1 MKSTRARRAVLGLLI
16 FHYANSY
23 MDRVAIAGAAPFMR
37 EELGLGEVGLGAV
50 FAAFSLSYALFQLP
64 WGWLADRFGPRR
76 VLTVIVCFWST
87 FTMATAAAW
96 NAGSLL
102 AIRFLFGI
110 GEAGGFPAATRAM
123 SKWFPPSERG
133 FTQGVTHTGAR
144 VGGAITLPLAVWI
157 GHVSSWRVIFLVFG
171 LIGLAWAVVWYR
183 YYRDRPEDH
192 PGVNATELATIRGVS
207 KLTIPTRDGSGDGT
221 TQPEVD
227 RVPWRVLLRNRNM
240 QLICVM
246 YGGTVY
252 TGWIYFSWFPTYL
265 VETRGFGIVES
276 GLYGSLPL
284 WVGAIANSV
293 GGWLS
298 DRLVMLRGLRFGRRS
313 VAITGLTAAVVFM
326 MGGALAAD
334 SSTALI
340 LLILAAGAL
349 ELTVGV
355 SWAVTIDVGSQ
366 FPGTVSALM
375 NSSGNLAGAL
385 SPLVFGILVAWI
397 GSWAAPFILASA
409 LLLVSA
415 VCWWWID
422 PERSVVE

>member
-1 MKSTRARRAVLGLLI
+1 MVLGLLI

-23 MDRVAIAGAAPFMR
+23 MDRVAIAGAAPLIR
-37 EELGLGEVGLGAV
+37 DELGLGEIGLGAA
-50 FAAFSLSYALFQLP
+50 FTAFSLAYALFQLP

-76 VLTVIVCFWST
+76 VLTAIVCFWSM

-102 AIRFLFGI
+102 VIRFLFGS

-133 FTQGVTHTGAR
+133 FAQGITHTGAR
-144 VGGAITLPLAVWI
+144 VGGAITLPLVVWI
-157 GHVSSWRVIFLVFG
+157 AHAASWRVVFVAFG
-171 LIGLAWAVVWYR
+171 LIGLVWAAVWYR

-192 PGVNATELATIRGVS
+192 PGVNALELAAIRSAAHV
-207 KLTIPTRDGSGDGT
+207 TRPRREASQDGFPQPDGGGK
-221 TQPEVD
+221 EGVD
-227 RVPWRVLLRNRNM
+227 RVPWRRLLRNRNM
-240 QLICVM
+240 QLICLM
-246 YGGTVY
+246 YGGAVY

-284 WVGAIANSV
+284 WAGAITNSL

-298 DRLVMLRGLRFGRRS
+298 DRLVRLRGLRFGRRS
-313 VAITGLTAAVVFM
+313 VAITGFAAAVVFM
-326 MGGALAAD
+326 AGGALAAD
-334 SSTALI
+334 AWTALI
-340 LLILAAGAL
+340 LLVLAAGAL

-355 SWAVTIDVGSQ
+355 SWAVTIDVGSR

-375 NSSGNLAGAL
+375 NSCGNLAGAL
-385 SPLVFGILVAWI
+385 SPLVFGILVART

-415 VCWWWID
+415 VCWTRID
-422 PERSVVE
+422 PERPVVE